1 MRRVRYA
8 DFMFGQDWEQHIV
21 TSAEARGA
29 SGAFWLGQL
38 DQLPTIEASPLPSK
52 AAAIGNWGQFAS
64 SGRVGQGVGQ
74 ILEGNYRATATLY
87 TQIGRSLGWVRGP
100 WLETVAPFAEAGSF
114 SEWATIPAG
123 FGSGKVVSALAP
135 LAKSALS
142 GQFGGMS
149 DEAMFKLVV
158 SSVLNVVDLVA
169 TVYPAVGPVVDIVTD
184 LIEVGFI
191 QGMEEPPS
199 PRPCPDRYRAAEAS
213 AEADVAAANKVLS
226 LLKNRPDQQAPNLTS
241 LFMPPAPKVQV
252 ESVLYGFGPAFID
265 DDRCGL
271 GYGAFSDKDA
281 LHQRPG
287 DDMALGYIPGRGIHQ
302 GLQRPGYRSA
312 NYNWTAPWQEIGN
325 YLPTANTLM
334 NRLWIAMQQRGP
346 LMFTVDAWACR
357 AAWIPYI
364 ASWFEMIASS
374 FSWNRIEQVQGTWD
388 QWGSYIGWPSF
399 ASVWGSNRIS
409 LDDFY
414 KRRRKDGSRVDFEL
428 EASRSQVCADLAR
441 LTGKQ
446 NRALDTR
453 WAAYIDFG
461 FPGVRSLNNGAAR
474 WYDAAQ
480 GLITSPVKSILDAEN
495 IRLPEL
501 RQAVKQAQ
509 ASPLVG
515 GLASPDGILDP
526 GTEDLEQN
534 GPEDWPS
541 LPRPAKYQPP
551 GSGAWKSLA
560 LVGAAAFLGR
570 RFLK

>member
-1 MRRVRYA
+1 
-8 DFMFGQDWEQHIV
+8 MFGQEWEQHLIG
-21 TSAEARGA
+21 SAEARGA
-29 SGAFWLGQL
+29 SGAFWLAQL
-38 DQLPTIEASPLPSK
+38 EQLPSVEASPLPSS
-52 AAAIGNWGQFAS
+52 AAALGSWGQFAS
-64 SGRVGQGVGQ
+64 SGRVGQGIGQ
-74 ILEGNYRATATLY
+74 ILESNYRVTATLY
-87 TQIGRSLGWVRGP
+87 NQIGRGLGWVRGP
-100 WLETVAPFAEAGSF
+100 WLETIAPLAEAGSF
-114 SEWATIPAG
+114 SEWATIPSG
-123 FGSGKVVSALAP
+123 FGSGKAASALAP

-142 GQFGGMS
+142 GQFGGLS
-149 DEAMFKLVV
+149 DEAMFRLVV
-158 SSVLNVVDLVA
+158 STTLNVVDAVA
-169 TVYPAVGPVVDIVTD
+169 TVIPAVGPIVDVVTD
-184 LIEVGFI
+184 LLEVGFL
-191 QGMEEPPS
+191 QGLGEPSQPI
-199 PRPCPDRYRAAEAS
+199 PCGQDYRAAEAS
-213 AEADVAAANKVLS
+213 AEADVAAANKILS
-226 LLKNRPDQQAPNLTS
+226 LLKNRPDQQAPNLTP
-241 LFMPPAPKVQV
+241 LFMPPAEKVQA
-252 ESVLYGFGPAFID
+252 ETVLYGAGPAVVGD
-265 DDRCGL
+265 DSCGR
-271 GYGAFSDKDA
+271 GYGAFSDRA
-281 LHQRPG
+281 AGYQRPG
-287 DDMALGYIPGRGIHQ
+287 DDLALGYIPGRGIHQ
-302 GLQRPGYRSA
+302 GLQRPGFQSA
-312 NYNWTAPWQEIGN
+312 DYNWTAPWQEIGN
-325 YLPTANTLM
+325 YLPSANTLM
-334 NRLWIAMQQRGP
+334 NRLWVAMQQRGP
-346 LMFTVDAWACR
+346 LMFTVDAWSCR
-357 AAWIPYI
+357 AAWIQYI
-364 ASWFEMIASS
+364 RSWWEMIASS

-414 KRRRKDGSRVDFEL
+414 QRRRKDGSRVDFEV

-461 FPGVRSLNNGAAR
+461 FPGVQSLNNGAAR

-526 GTEDLEQN
+526 GTEDLEEN
-534 GPEDWPS
+534 GPEDW